1 MCVLR
6 MIMASAVL
14 GVFSVVLRAVGD
26 FLGRMFPSLGG
37 LPGAE
42 GRLQGALGG
51 LLEALLGLFG
61 AILPS
66 QPVTC
71 LICFHLF

>member
-6 MIMASAVL
+6 LIMASAVL

-26 FLGRMFPSLGG
+26 FLGRLFPSLGG
-37 LPGAE
+37 LPGAH
-42 GRLQGALGG
+42 GRLQCALGASWK
-51 LLEALLGLFG
+51 LPWVSLG

-66 QPVTC
+66 HPVTC
-71 LICFHLF
+71 LICVHLF